1 MNGQTPRV
9 LTPDN
14 DQPDNGMTAP
24 IVARNEG
31 RSRYELSLDG
41 RLVGLADFIAR
52 DGVLEIPHSE
62 VLPEFRGRGLAG
74 VLVGATLDDLRRRG
88 ERVIPSC
95 SYVASFIAR
104 HPEYADL
111 VAAG

>member
-1 MNGQTPRV
+1 MHA
-9 LTPDN
+9 PDD
-14 DQPDNGMTAP
+14 DQRDEAAAT
-24 IVARNEG
+24 VARNDD

-41 RLVGLADFIAR
+41 RLVGLADFTAR
-52 DGVLEIPHSE
+52 GDVVEIPHSE
-62 VLPEFRGRGLAG
+62 IVPELRGRGLAG

-95 SYVASFIAR
+95 SYVSAFITR